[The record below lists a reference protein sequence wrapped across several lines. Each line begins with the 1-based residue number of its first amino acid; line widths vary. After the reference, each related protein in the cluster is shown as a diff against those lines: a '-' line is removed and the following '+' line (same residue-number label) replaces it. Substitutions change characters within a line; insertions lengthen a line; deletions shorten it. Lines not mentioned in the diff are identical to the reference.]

1 MMRTTVT
8 TLKPLINWVAPRI
21 LVRSMDVDARV
32 EALVREYAQSPIAN
46 SGLDPKASLRRDLG
60 IDSLSLVS
68 VAVALGDEL
77 GVDLVEWG
85 ADLSKLETLGDLV
98 ALGHALQQHK
108 ASS

>member
-1 MMRTTVT
+1 
-8 TLKPLINWVAPRI
+8 
-21 LVRSMDVDARV
+21 MDVDARV
-32 EALVREYAQSPIAN
+32 EALVREYAQSPA
-46 SGLDPKASLRRDLG
+46 SVLDPKASLRRDLG

-98 ALGHALQQHK
+98 ALGRALQQHK